1 MRAGL
6 FPGQGSQTADMPLDT
21 AGQQPAVYQA
31 SVASFRTAGVDC
43 DFFAGHSLGSY
54 AALAAAGALDD
65 EAGARIVTVRGRAMS
80 DAGGAHRG
88 GMIALLGCGLDVAR
102 AVAGDHGLTVAND
115 NAPGQ
120 VVLSGDLERIE
131 QAEAAEPSFTDDEGR
146 ERKIRIKRLPV
157 SGAFHSPL
165 MQPAAERLA
174 EALNAETFSDASTVV
189 ANGTARPFADP
200 PRELAEELLMP
211 VRWRETLEYLWGQ
224 GVREFVE
231 FEPAGVLTGMV
242 KRTLP
247 DARAMKIAD
256 LVGAETTR

>member
-1 MRAGL
+1 
-6 FPGQGSQTADMPLDT
+6 MPLDT

-31 SVASFRTAGVDC
+31 SIASFRAAGVEC
-43 DFFAGHSLGSY
+43 DYFAGHSLGSY
-54 AALAAAGALDD
+54 AALAAAGALEDA
-65 EAGARIVTVRGRAMS
+65 AGERIVTVRGQAMS
-80 DAGGAHRG
+80 DAGRAHPG

-120 VVLSGDLERIE
+120 VVLSGDIERIE
-131 QAEAAEPSFTDDEGR
+131 QTEAAEPSYTDDGGR

-174 EALNAETFSDASTVV
+174 DALGAETFGDASRVI
-189 ANGTARPFADP
+189 ANGTARPFTDP
-200 PRELAEELLMP
+200 ARELASELLMP
-211 VRWRETLEYLWGQ
+211 VRWRETLEYLWEQ

-231 FEPAGVLTGMV
+231 FEPAGVLTGLV

-247 DARAMKIAD
+247 DAKPMKIAD
-256 LVGAETTR
+256 LVGAETAG